1 MVAFAVARAEPLA
14 AEVRR
19 GFLSRLLRS
28 MGAAAGAAWPALAG
42 YTLVRGLGLL
52 TLLVWAEADD
62 RSFFRLLSRSDG
74 DWYVSVVEH
83 GYDHAERLQSNL
95 AFFPLFPAL
104 TWCADPVVPGGPR
117 VAAVVVAWL
126 ASLAAAWA
134 LFAIGN
140 HLGGRR
146 VGILLAVA
154 WGVVPHAVVES
165 MAYTEGL
172 FTALTAW
179 SLFAL
184 LRGRWVT
191 SGFLCL
197 LAGLTRPTVAL
208 IPVVILAA
216 VIAIVRRRDG
226 WRPWAALILA
236 PAGWLGYLAWV
247 AIRTHRVDGWFY
259 LNSRGWGASL
269 DGVYTVRSAA
279 GTIIHNKPLDFRVV
293 TLVLAIALV
302 LFVLSVRDRQPW
314 PLLLFSAL
322 LLATALSVDHYNAKA
337 RLLIPAFPLLL
348 PFANALARMSWAKS
362 CMVLAALAG
371 VASAFGGYLLLIWP
385 NSP

>member
-1 MVAFAVARAEPLA
+1 
-14 AEVRR
+14 VR
-19 GFLSRLLRS
+19 
-28 MGAAAGAAWPALAG
+28 AAARAAWPALAG
-42 YTLVRGLGLL
+42 YTLARSLGLV
-52 TLLVWAEADD
+52 TLLVWARADD

-74 DWYVSVVEH
+74 EWYISVVEH

-95 AFFPLFPAL
+95 TFFPLFPAL
-104 TWCADPVVPGGPR
+104 TWCADPLVPGGPR

-126 ASLAAAWA
+126 ASLAAAWG
-134 LFAIGN
+134 LFALGN

-146 VGILLAVA
+146 VGIFSAVA
-154 WGVVPHAVVES
+154 WGVLPHAIVES

-179 SLFAL
+179 SLVAL

-216 VIAIVRRRDG
+216 AIAIARRRDG

-247 AIRTHRVDGWFY
+247 AHRTDRVDGWFY
-259 LNSRGWGASL
+259 LNSRGWGTSL
-269 DGVYTVRSAA
+269 DDVYTVRTAA
-279 GTIIHNKPLDFRVV
+279 GTIIHDKPLDFRVV
-293 TLVLAIALV
+293 TLVLASALV
-302 LFVLSVRDRQPW
+302 LFTLSVRDRQPW
-314 PLLLFSAL
+314 PLLVFSAL
-322 LLATALSVDHYNAKA
+322 LLATAFSVDHYNAKA
-337 RLLIPAFPLLL
+337 RLLLPACGLLL
-348 PFANALARMSWAKS
+348 PFANALARMTRVQSYI
-362 CMVLAALAG
+362 VLGTLAG
-371 VASAFGGYLLLIWP
+371 VASAFGGYLLLIWSY
-385 NSP
+385 SP